1 MEFVYAQEHEET
13 LARLQ
18 MEHRKTTLLE
28 SLVRQLAW
36 TTPRN
41 DEWEHSYR
49 ALQSQARR
57 LLSTLTRDAG
67 NPDPPESRQ
76 LPA

>member
-1 MEFVYAQEHEET
+1 MQFVYAQEHEAA

-18 MEHRKTTLLE
+18 MEHRKATLLE
-28 SLVRQLAW
+28 NLVRQFAW

-49 ALQSQARR
+49 ALQSRARR
-57 LLSTLTRDAG
+57 LLATLTRDAHD
-67 NPDPPESRQ
+67 PDASESRHF
-76 LPA
+76 PA